1 MKKATK
7 LLLSILPISSISL
20 LSVVSCST
28 TTPNA
33 KQPDK
38 KPEKPNEKGPIIPKN
53 PDNKKPTN
61 NNNNSNNNSN
71 SNNNKP
77 GSTVPNENKDPSKSE
92 ETPEKPERDPKKPDD
107 QPQGDD
113 PNNNQPHNN
122 QHADQPNINKDEFA
136 DLDKL
141 PKEISFERF
150 QFYTSKD
157 ATTALSHLRTD
168 GSVIKIIFSN
178 THRNIF
184 GKYNIN
190 LELDGTEIEDNT
202 KGLINKIKIKF
213 TNKKDNKTK
222 IIEFVFTGFKITKK
236 IPDKE
241 DKNSKKNYI
250 RKKEKIDS
258 KITALYPSLV
268 AYMIMYT
275 QDSKN
280 YEDLIQKNSINFEEL
295 ENNNPNLF
303 ADPEINLNVIALKDL
318 LLEYNRDLGKL
329 YKDKVVAVNYDDING
344 KLGVKILIE
353 NREENDTIASKYS
366 ETLEFDFVGFRK
378 IDLNHPDKNVLSLLL
393 PQNNFKDMIQ
403 NRVLK
408 KKVEELKTGKQKE
421 NMVLVK
427 EEYAKQLIFKN
438 LLVQI
443 TDNEY
448 NVYRPTQTLS
458 LQNSRKGNY
467 TSILGLSGNG
477 SLYPFHTIINN
488 DSIKNVYLT
497 INKEKNKKYK
507 VEIDFEVNIP
517 IFSSTTSDL
526 TSHATSGDTKIL
538 KLQIAANT
546 LID

>member
-1 MKKATK
+1 MKITTK

-28 TTPNA
+28 TSPNA
-33 KQPDK
+33 KQPGKTPKIPEVEPKTPDDK
-38 KPEKPNEKGPIIPKN
+38 APGKTPKTPPKPDESKQPDNNNNNSTTPNENNNPSKPEKPNVK
-53 PDNKKPTN
+53 
-61 NNNNSNNNSN
+61 
-71 SNNNKP
+71 
-77 GSTVPNENKDPSKSE
+77 
-92 ETPEKPERDPKKPDD
+92 
-107 QPQGDD
+107 
-113 PNNNQPHNN
+113 PHN
-122 QHADQPNINKDEFA
+122 DQPNDQPHINKDEFS
-136 DLDKL
+136 DLSKL
-141 PKEISFERF
+141 DREISFKDF

-168 GSVIKIIFSN
+168 ESTVKRIFSN
-178 THRNIF
+178 NYKNITD
-184 GKYNIN
+184 KYNVN
-190 LELDGTEIEDNT
+190 LALDGTEKEDNT

-213 TNKKDNKTK
+213 TNKKDNESK

-236 IPDKE
+236 VPDKE

-250 RKKEKIDS
+250 KKKEKIDS

-268 AYMIMYT
+268 AYMMMYT

-280 YEDLIQKNSINFEEL
+280 YKDLIQKNNAINFEEL
-295 ENNNPNLF
+295 KNYNSDLF
-303 ADPEINLNVIALKDL
+303 SSPEINLNVIALKDL

-329 YKDKVVAVNYDDING
+329 YKDKVIAVSYDDING

-353 NREENDTIASKYS
+353 NIDENNTISNHHS
-366 ETLEFDFVGFRK
+366 ETLEFTFYGFRK

-403 NRVLK
+403 DRVLK
-408 KKVEELKTGKQKE
+408 KKVEELKSGKQKE
-421 NMVLVK
+421 NKILIND
-427 EEYAKQLIFKN
+427 EYLKRLIFKN

-448 NVYRPTQTLS
+448 NVYRSTQTLS
-458 LQNSRKGNY
+458 LQFNSKKGNY

-497 INKEKNKKYK
+497 INKEDKKYK